1 MAKFKFSNKLMFAI
15 VMQDEGLCKEFI
27 ERLFPDRKV
36 ADIKFPEDAR
46 VTVEKTII
54 PRLLSRSVRLDVLF
68 EGGDKYY
75 DIEMQ
80 VANEPFLPKRSR
92 YYHSTM
98 DTQILKH
105 GEPYNKLKPGYVIF
119 ICLHDPFG
127 MGEPVYSFEMFDNN
141 LQLKLGDESY
151 TIILDVKGSQD
162 KIPKG
167 LETFFAYVESE
178 SVAENDEFI
187 KEIHQK
193 VEEVNLD
200 AEVIEIMTIEED
212 MRMKS
217 LMVEDLK
224 EELKKSQRAQQ
235 LMLDDARAE
244 SQALQAK
251 AQEVQAEVEKA
262 QAEISALKEQASVAH
277 DEGRAEG
284 IEQGRA
290 EEKQSIA
297 EKMRACGMSDDQIAE
312 IIG

>member
-68 EGGDKYY
+68 EDGDKYY

-105 GEPYNKLKPGYVIF
+105 GEPYDKLKPGYVIF

-193 VEEVNLD
+193 VEEANLD
-200 AEVIEIMTIEED
+200 SEVIQIMTIEED

-217 LMVEDLK
+217 LM
-224 EELKKSQRAQQ
+224 
-235 LMLDDARAE
+235 LDE
-244 SQALQAK
+244 
-251 AQEVQAEVEKA
+251 A
-262 QAEISALKEQASVAH
+262 QAEISVLKEQAGAAY

-284 IEQGRA
+284 RMEGETAREQC
-290 EEKQSIA
+290 II
-297 EKMRACGMSDDQIAE
+297 EKMRASGLSEDLIAK
-312 IIG
+312 IID